1 MSTSRAQAF
10 SALVPRHAVETPLSS
25 VARASAESV
34 SRAQAAIL
42 AAALAASFSAAR
54 SSSHACRRYQQVY
67 LSPGSLQKG
76 GLCAARPASQ
86 VEDDGMHLL
95 QSARLVQGRAL

>member
-42 AAALAASFSAAR
+42 AAALAASFSAAPLAPLPT
-54 SSSHACRRYQQVY
+54 HAADTSKCTSLPARCR
-67 LSPGSLQKG
+67 
-76 GLCAARPASQ
+76 
-86 VEDDGMHLL
+86 
-95 QSARLVQGRAL
+95 